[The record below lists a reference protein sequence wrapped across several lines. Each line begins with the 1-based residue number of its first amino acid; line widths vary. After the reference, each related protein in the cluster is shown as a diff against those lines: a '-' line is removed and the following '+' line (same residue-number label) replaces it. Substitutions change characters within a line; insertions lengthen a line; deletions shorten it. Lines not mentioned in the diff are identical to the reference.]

1 MAQPH
6 DMAQVDGAMS
16 TSLDSVAEIFKK
28 HNVKL
33 EGLVI
38 NIVFE
43 EGGVTWALGSA
54 VPELEEELRE
64 FLTRSLRTSAEEL
77 NDA

>member
-1 MAQPH
+1 
-6 DMAQVDGAMS
+6 MAQVDEAMS
-16 TSLDSVAEIFKK
+16 TSLESVAEIFKK

-43 EGGVTWALGSA
+43 EGDVTWALGSN
-54 VPELEEELRE
+54 VPELEEELRD

-77 NDA
+77 DDA